1 MKYQNTKIQN
11 AYVNEIE
18 KAGNSAYSI
27 VKPEAFCKSI
37 RDLGYRSVAK
47 ALFEHVD
54 NALQAEADLVHI
66 VSEVKAPAKSKSH
79 IRNLAIIDD
88 GHGMLPSMI
97 RAAVTWGGGTRQ
109 ENRDGYGRFAFGL
122 QSSAVSLTEQ
132 FSVYS
137 KVEDGEWHVVTIDL
151 KAIVEGK
158 WTNDQGLVVVPEAQ
172 KTNLPTFVTSYLEKE
187 SLSLESGTVVV
198 LENPDRLRNGYASYG
213 SFTSKMLYEIG
224 ITYLDVVDSKNLV
237 VNGERAEKIDPTFL
251 DPKGRG
257 YDVGNGIMAEDHGT
271 AVIKLKTK
279 DGEELPGEVR
289 IKYSYLPRMFNRTDT
304 KLNDRNDIMKD
315 NNAFFLVYRHGRL
328 IDRVTRARFPNEGFR
343 KTLGNNDRHWV
354 ALLDFD
360 PVLDEYFGITVNKQ
374 QSTLN
379 DDLWKA
385 LEEAGVHISLQS
397 LWKKI
402 TAEQKEKPEVEPE
415 SEEPTTSE
423 QVLIDADVILKKK
436 DTEARKTERKQNLER
451 EVERKAKSE
460 NRDPDEVRP
469 EIYAETDRHKYKIT
483 YESVE
488 GAPFFRMEVVG
499 PQTRVIIN
507 QKHPFYTDLY
517 AGPQSTPQ
525 LKNALDLMLY
535 AIGSC
540 ELETTGTKEL
550 FYQTERFQWSQR
562 LNILLSMLDE
572 KNQAADIRDAEA
584 SEEELLK
591 KAS

>member
-1 MKYQNTKIQN
+1 MKNKNTEIQN
-11 AYVNEIE
+11 NYINEIE

-27 VKPEAFCKSI
+27 VKPEVFCKSM

-54 NALQAEADLVHI
+54 NGLQAGADSVHI
-66 VSEVKAPAKSKSH
+66 LSEVKAPAKSKSH
-79 IRNLAIIDD
+79 IRNLAVIDS

-109 ENRDGYGRFAFGL
+109 ENRDSYGRFTFGL

-151 KAIVEGK
+151 KAITEGK
-158 WTNDQGLVVVPEAQ
+158 WTNAEGLVVVPEAQ
-172 KTNLPTFVTSYLEKE
+172 KSRLPTFVSNYLDKE
-187 SLSLESGTVVV
+187 NLSLQSGTVVV

-213 SFTSKMLYEIG
+213 SFTKKMLNEIG
-224 ITYLDVVDSKNLV
+224 ITYLDVVDSKKLV

-251 DPKGRG
+251 DPKGKCH
-257 YDVGNGIMAEDHGT
+257 DVGNGILAEDLGT
-271 AVIKLKTK
+271 EVIKLREE
-279 DGEELPGEVR
+279 GVELPGEVR
-289 IKYSYLPRMFNRTDT
+289 LKYAYLPRMFNRTNG
-304 KLNDRNDIMKD
+304 KLNERNDIMKD

-343 KTLGNNDRHWV
+343 KSLGNNDRHWV

-360 PVLDEYFGITVNKQ
+360 PILDEFFGITVNKQ
-374 QSTLN
+374 QTTLN
-379 DDLWKA
+379 DQLWKA
-385 LEEAGVHISLQS
+385 LEDAGVHVTLKS
-397 LWKKI
+397 LWQRI
-402 TAEQKEKPEVEPE
+402 TAEQKAEPVQEPE
-415 SEEPTTSE
+415 SDKPSLSE
-423 QVLIDADVILKKK
+423 QVLIDADPILNKK
-436 DTEARKTERKQNLER
+436 DTEERKTERKQSLER
-451 EVERKAKSE
+451 EVEKKAKSE
-460 NRDPDEVRP
+460 NRDPDEVRT
-469 EIYAETDRHKYKIT
+469 EIQTETDRHRYKIA

-499 PQTRVIIN
+499 PQTRVVIN
-507 QKHPFYTDLY
+507 QTHPFYTDLY
-517 AGPQSTPQ
+517 ASPQSTPQ
-525 LKNALDLMLY
+525 LKSALDLMLY

-562 LNILLSMLDE
+562 LHILLGMLDD
-572 KNQAADIRDAEA
+572 KNQSTDIRDAVS
-584 SEEELLK
+584 SEDELRE